1 MQASGPKFTKRRK
14 RKQPQDKMIIKPIQ
28 PGYKNTKMI
37 RAMYHSIKLKIEKD
51 KIYKKK
57 LIAEIEELE
66 RMQNMFK
73 RFDNMGMLETTR
85 EISDISES
93 DDDVD
98 SGDEAG
104 QSGYENSY
112 ISDISDIENY
122 ENRKHNIKF

>member
-14 RKQPQDKMIIKPIQ
+14 RKQSQDKMIIKPIQ
-28 PGYKNTKMI
+28 SGYKNTKMI
-37 RAMYHSIKLKIEKD
+37 RAMYHRIKLKIEKI
-51 KIYKKK
+51 KYTKK

-73 RFDNMGMLETTR
+73 RFDDMGMLGTTR

-98 SGDEAG
+98 SGDEER

-122 ENRKHNIKF
+122 ELRRHNIKF